1 MSSHFRVL
9 KNQNNPSFFFLQT
22 LYLTEWTGS
31 DSKSDQTFRTLWLR
45 CDPSAWGEQ
54 LTTTTRWITAAEQPR
69 DVNNYWCI
77 STEWVLVRNDR
88 QQQVK
93 CQHRPLWWRKSNI
106 TVLHHHM
113 FTFIQ
118 PSHSHLFTHIT
129 DSWKLPK
136 LANYTR
142 NFWKEKEEEHQRSV
156 CILST
161 NTFQHKAVSAG

>member
-1 MSSHFRVL
+1 MRLKNSVFLMYKTPSIYWCRDVGFSCCHEVCRSVMSSHFCVL

-22 LYLTEWTGS
+22 LYWTEWTGS

-93 CQHRPLWWRKSNI
+93 CQHRPLGGTATSQSSII
-106 TVLHHHM
+106 TC
-113 FTFIQ
+113 
-118 PSHSHLFTHIT
+118 SHLFNLHIHTFLHTSQTHE
-129 DSWKLPK
+129 SCQ
-136 LANYTR
+136 N
-142 NFWKEKEEEHQRSV
+142 
-156 CILST
+156 
-161 NTFQHKAVSAG
+161 